1 MGKGKIFH
9 GDRAKNAAVNAQI
22 EILTNARLVAD
33 AAADLDFEA
42 AQLGNGGN
50 RLQIG
55 RGVVLGAVQ
64 IDDMQ
69 ILRTCVD
76 KLLRLGDGVCVV
88 DGHPVVIALIK
99 PHGLAAAQV
108 NGGV

>member
-1 MGKGKIFH
+1 MF
-9 GDRAKNAAVNAQI
+9 NAGFV
-22 EILTNARLVAD
+22 TD

-88 DGHPVVIALIK
+88 DGHPVVVALIK